1 MSGKKTQKRKL
12 VQRSEQRVQEDR
24 MARQDD
30 SCKRDGSGCFCIRGP
45 GSDYRTCRFFRPVR
59 SRFIN

>member
-1 MSGKKTQKRKL
+1 MSSKKTQKESWFKGL
-12 VQRSEQRVQEDR
+12 EQRVQEDR
-24 MARQDD
+24 VARQDD

>member
-1 MSGKKTQKRKL
+1 MSSKKTQKESWFKGL
-12 VQRSEQRVQEDR
+12 DR
-24 MARQDD
+24 EFKKIVWPQDD

-45 GSDYRTCRFFRPVR
+45 GNDYRTCRFFRPVR